1 MKLSDVIRRECV
13 QVNGAFEDKAMALCE
28 IAALA
33 RKSPLCRNVTE
44 EDILEALQERETLGS
59 TAFGSGVAIPHCR
72 LKNVRDFVVGL
83 INVPDGVD
91 FEAAD
96 RKKVH
101 LIIFIIA
108 PIADNTTHIRLL
120 SSISQALQDASTV
133 KKMIAAK
140 TEKALCERLI
150 QAAEKDIPVYD
161 EGGRDNLLSV
171 TIQDQITFDKILAAM
186 AGVEGCSISVID
198 AKNSHSCLKS
208 IPLFAGMHNVTHS
221 EFCRIILTVV
231 ERRLTN
237 EIIRRIET
245 VTGSLSQCSG
255 ILLTVQELTFCA
267 GMLEP

>member
-13 QVNGAFEDKAMALCE
+13 QINGAFEDKAMALCE

-33 RKSPLCRNVTE
+33 RKSPLCRNVSE
-44 EDILEALQERETLGS
+44 ETILEALQERETLGS

-83 INVPDGVD
+83 ITVPDGVD

-96 RKKVH
+96 HKKVQ

-108 PIADNTTHIRLL
+108 PVSDNTTHIRLL
-120 SSISQALQDASTV
+120 SSISQALQDAPTV
-133 KKMIAAK
+133 KKMITAK
-140 TEKALCERLI
+140 TEKALCDRLT

-161 EGGRDNLLSV
+161 EAGRKNLLSV
-171 TIQDQITFDKILAAM
+171 TIQDQLTFEKILAAM
-186 AGVEGCSISVID
+186 AGVEGCSISVVD
-198 AKNSHSCLKS
+198 AQNSHSCLKS
-208 IPLFAGMHNVTHS
+208 IPLFAALHNGTQS
-221 EFCRIILTVV
+221 DFCRIILTVV

-255 ILLTVQELTFCA
+255 ILLTVQELSFCA